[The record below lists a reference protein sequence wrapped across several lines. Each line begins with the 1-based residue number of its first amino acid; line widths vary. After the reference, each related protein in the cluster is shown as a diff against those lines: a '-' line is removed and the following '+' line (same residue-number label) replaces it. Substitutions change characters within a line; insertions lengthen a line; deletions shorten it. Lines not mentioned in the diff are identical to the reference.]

1 MLIITALSVGQISYE
16 NALALAIGAN
26 VGTTITAIIGSMSS
40 NIVGKRLAG
49 AHLIFNFVTG
59 LIAIVFMS
67 QIMLS
72 VEYISSIVGIAED
85 DYTLKLAVSHTIF
98 NVIGVLVMVPF
109 IGKLVVFLE
118 KTLKH
123 SDKKIKSD
131 AEGAKYLND
140 SVLELPTTSIAAI
153 LRESKHL
160 YNNAFEI
167 IAHGLNVKRSN
178 IVSSISIEEVIK
190 DSYSDTAVDMDLF
203 YEKKIKGIYGE
214 IIDFATKAQS
224 DMTPQ
229 NIKILYDIKIANRD
243 LVEAVKDTKH
253 LQKNLLKYAHS
264 DNEHI
269 NEQYSSIRTGLSELL
284 RKINIIATTDEDDV
298 IILLLAKA
306 KIHAERY
313 DIVANGTLD
322 NLIRKSLITNEMA
335 TSLMNDSSYA
345 YDISIKLTE
354 MAEIIFGN
362 KDEDMRAFGEDMMM
376 SDDDIQSILDKK
388 D

>member
-178 IVSSISIEEVIK
+178 IVSSISIEEGYQRFI
-190 DSYSDTAVDMDLF
+190 
-203 YEKKIKGIYGE
+203 
-214 IIDFATKAQS
+214 
-224 DMTPQ
+224 
-229 NIKILYDIKIANRD
+229 
-243 LVEAVKDTKH
+243 
-253 LQKNLLKYAHS
+253 
-264 DNEHI
+264 
-269 NEQYSSIRTGLSELL
+269 
-284 RKINIIATTDEDDV
+284 
-298 IILLLAKA
+298 
-306 KIHAERY
+306 
-313 DIVANGTLD
+313 
-322 NLIRKSLITNEMA
+322 
-335 TSLMNDSSYA
+335 
-345 YDISIKLTE
+345 
-354 MAEIIFGN
+354 
-362 KDEDMRAFGEDMMM
+362 
-376 SDDDIQSILDKK
+376 
-388 D
+388 